1 MRGLLIVAAAAAAAT
16 GCVKI
21 DRYEPGTPE
30 SVEAQARASDLRA
43 EMERRCASMGG
54 GVRQKD
60 DTDGSRA
67 GDWTC
72 ERERPKR
79 R

>member
-1 MRGLLIVAAAAAAAT
+1 MRPLVICGVLLVAA

-21 DRYEPGTPE
+21 DRYEPRVPE
-30 SVEAQARASDLRA
+30 SVEAQAAARDLRA

-72 ERERPKR
+72 ARERPKKK
-79 R
+79 